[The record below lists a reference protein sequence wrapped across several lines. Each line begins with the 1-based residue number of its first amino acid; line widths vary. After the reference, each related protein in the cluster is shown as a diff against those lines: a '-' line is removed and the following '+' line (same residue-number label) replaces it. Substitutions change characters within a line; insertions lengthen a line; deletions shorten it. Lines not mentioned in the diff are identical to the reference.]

1 MSGRHVQ
8 PPPYSAEAVSDLIGQ
23 TPIGEGN
30 ARGMRMNE
38 IQQKIGRGEYEVDT
52 HAVAD
57 AILRRLLQ
65 RQETAS
71 SADSHNRGD

>member
-1 MSGRHVQ
+1 V
-8 PPPYSAEAVSDLIGQ
+8 IGH

-30 ARGMRMNE
+30 VRGMRMNE
-38 IQQKIGRGEYEVDT
+38 IQQQVGRGEYEVDT

-65 RQETAS
+65 RHDPPS
-71 SADSHNRGD
+71 VADSRDTPSS